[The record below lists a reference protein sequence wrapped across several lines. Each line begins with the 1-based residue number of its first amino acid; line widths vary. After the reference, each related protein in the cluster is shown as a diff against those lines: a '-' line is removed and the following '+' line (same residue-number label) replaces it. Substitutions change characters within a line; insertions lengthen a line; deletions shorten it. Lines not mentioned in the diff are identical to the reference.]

1 MKHKR
6 DDPNFVYKKYSRWS
20 TNVLGLNSN
29 TVKGK
34 ISDLQDCKME
44 QPRTQKREQR
54 ERYGYGQGKM
64 VYLVVGDQAVLFV
77 LLLFSQ

>member
-1 MKHKR
+1 MKHER

-44 QPRTQKREQR
+44 
-54 ERYGYGQGKM
+54 
-64 VYLVVGDQAVLFV
+64 
-77 LLLFSQ
+77 